1 MSLTHAKVSAKSD
14 GGDATLVRPSDWN
27 ADHVLGRLKISAGTA
42 LVAGDFAL
50 SSGWGNT
57 ATVTAVLGY
66 DNAWEILVTC
76 QGTGI
81 ASSPTITL
89 TFHDGTWT
97 LSPIA
102 ISKMVGGTGAFSD
115 LTDATTATTLVMTYN
130 GLPVSGLTYRIRGL
144 LIGR

>member
-1 MSLTHAKVSAKSD
+1 MAIKHTKVSAKAD
-14 GGDATLVRPSDWN
+14 GGDATLVLPSDWN
-27 ADHVLGRLKISAGTA
+27 ADHVISRIKIGAGTA

-50 SSGWGNT
+50 SAGWGNT

-66 DNAWEILVTC
+66 DNAWEILITC

-81 ASSPTITL
+81 AANPTCTL
-89 TFHDGTWT
+89 TFHDGTFT

-102 ISKMVGGTGAFSD
+102 ISKMVDGTGALSD
-115 LTDATTATTLVMTYN
+115 ISDAMTATTWVMTYN

-144 LIGR
+144 VIGR